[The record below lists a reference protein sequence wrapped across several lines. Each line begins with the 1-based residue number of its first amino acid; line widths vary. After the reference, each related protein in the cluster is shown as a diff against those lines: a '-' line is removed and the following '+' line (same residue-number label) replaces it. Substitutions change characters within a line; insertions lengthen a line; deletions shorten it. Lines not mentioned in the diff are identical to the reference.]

1 MIRCPHC
8 GLLHVASR
16 AVCPTT
22 GLAIAT
28 DRERAVERER
38 PAERRAIAR
47 QTRPAPIARKAAP
60 ASSPEDELKQA
71 LRGRFRLV
79 GVLGQGGMGTVYEAL
94 SERTGVRVALK
105 VLKPEHAEKKDSVAR
120 MRHEAT
126 VVSRITH
133 PNICNVLEFGEVVA
147 GGQPYLVM
155 ERLSGE
161 TLAKRLER
169 EGRISVELGVEVALQ
184 ALAALDAAHSIGVVH
199 RDMKPDN
206 IFLGSEGGVLA
217 KVLDFGI
224 SKATIGDDQPHHLT
238 RTGMVMGTP
247 YYMAPEQA
255 MGERELDGRVDV
267 WGLGVLL
274 YEALTGTRPFVA
286 KNYNALLVQILTG
299 NPEPAAVVNPR
310 IPVGLSNAI
319 HRALA
324 KKRDERFGTAREF
337 AKALVPF
344 RQAQRTAVR
353 AAEGGP
359 KADGGGGRPAMAAPR
374 PTERM
379 VNVADDS
386 GFREHSRA
394 RARENLQGEGRSAQV
409 IGVDAMVHQP
419 TPSPASRRTVHLR
432 PSESEVP
439 RPELHSERAAR
450 AAERIGPAGNVA
462 REPVQASRAGEH
474 GRVAS
479 RAPEVGEA
487 VARAS
492 LVAPTSVPRVPSRL
506 AGGVTSRRRTEPPPP
521 PREVMVAFE
530 TADSTFSA
538 SSSDEEPTQ
547 LIDAAS
553 VGDDAPTVEENDL
566 TVVDAPFLND
576 EWERRSR

>member
-1 MIRCPHC
+1 
-8 GLLHVASR
+8 
-16 AVCPTT
+16 
-22 GLAIAT
+22 
-28 DRERAVERER
+28 
-38 PAERRAIAR
+38 
-47 QTRPAPIARKAAP
+47 
-60 ASSPEDELKQA
+60 
-71 LRGRFRLV
+71 
-79 GVLGQGGMGTVYEAL
+79 MGTVYEAL

-133 PNICNVLEFGEVVA
+133 PNICNVLEFGEVVS

-161 TLAKRLER
+161 TLANRLER
-169 EGRISVELGVEVALQ
+169 EGRIAVELGVEVALQ
-184 ALAALDAAHSIGVVH
+184 ALAALDAAHAIGVIH

-206 IFLGSEGGVLA
+206 IFLGAEGGVLA

-255 MGERELDGRVDV
+255 MGERQLDGRVDV

-274 YEALTGTRPFVA
+274 YEALTGTRPFIA

-324 KKRDERFGTAREF
+324 KKRDERFATAREF

-344 RQAQRTAVR
+344 RQAQRVVSR
-353 AAEGGP
+353 ASERGSGESVGSRRAP
-359 KADGGGGRPAMAAPR
+359 IAAPR
-374 PTERM
+374 ATERM
-379 VNVADDS
+379 VQTDD
-386 GFREHSRA
+386 GDRQTRA
-394 RARENLQGEGRSAQV
+394 RQAVPHDVKPVQV
-409 IGVDAMVHQP
+409 VVGVEAVAHPP
-419 TPSPASRRTVHLR
+419 TPSPASRRTVQPR
-432 PSESEVP
+432 AVESEVP
-439 RPELHSERAAR
+439 RPDLREGRPGRGTERLKSTEGAEGGKVVERAVGR
-450 AAERIGPAGNVA
+450 PA
-462 REPVQASRAGEH
+462 
-474 GRVAS
+474 
-479 RAPEVGEA
+479 EA
-487 VARAS
+487 VVDPARGS
-492 LVAPTSVPRVPSRL
+492 LVAPSTVPRVPSRL
-506 AGGVTSRRRTEPPPP
+506 AGGVTARRRTEPPPP
-521 PREVMVAFE
+521 PLPQSMMAFE

-538 SSSDEEPTQ
+538 SASDEEPTQ
-547 LIDAAS
+547 LIDAGS
-553 VGDDAPTVEENDL
+553 VGDDTPTVEENDL
-566 TVVDAPFLND
+566 TVVDAPFLIE

>member
-28 DRERAVERER
+28 DRERAVDRER

-47 QTRPAPIARKAAP
+47 QTRPAPIARKAVP
-60 ASSPEDELKQA
+60 ATSPEDELKQA
-71 LRGRFRLV
+71 LRGRFRLL

-94 SERTGVRVALK
+94 SERTGGRVALK

-133 PNICNVLEFGEVVA
+133 PNICNVLEFGEVLA

-184 ALAALDAAHSIGVVH
+184 ALAALDAAHAIGVVH

-206 IFLGSEGGVLA
+206 IFLGAEGGVLA

-255 MGERELDGRVDV
+255 MGERQLDGRVDV

-324 KKRDERFGTAREF
+324 KKRDERFSTAREF

-344 RQAQRTAVR
+344 RQAQRASGR

-359 KADGGGGRPAMAAPR
+359 KADSGAGRPAMVAPR

-379 VNVADDS
+379 VHGVEDS
-386 GFREHSRA
+386 DFRQQA
-394 RARENLQGEGRSAQV
+394 RARVRENQQVEQGSVQV
-409 IGVDAMVHQP
+409 SGVEVMVHQP
-419 TPSPASRRTVHLR
+419 TPSPASRRTVHVR
-432 PSESEVP
+432 PSEAEVP
-439 RPELHSERAAR
+439 RPEQHSNRVVR
-450 AAERIGPAGNVA
+450 STDRLGPAGVGVA
-462 REPVQASRAGEH
+462 REPSQSRGGEQ
-474 GRVAS
+474 
-479 RAPEVGEA
+479 A

-521 PREVMVAFE
+521 PREAMVAFE

-538 SSSDEEPTQ
+538 SASDEEPTQ

-553 VGDDAPTVEENDL
+553 VGDDTPTVEENDL
-566 TVVDAPFLND
+566 TVVDAPFLNE